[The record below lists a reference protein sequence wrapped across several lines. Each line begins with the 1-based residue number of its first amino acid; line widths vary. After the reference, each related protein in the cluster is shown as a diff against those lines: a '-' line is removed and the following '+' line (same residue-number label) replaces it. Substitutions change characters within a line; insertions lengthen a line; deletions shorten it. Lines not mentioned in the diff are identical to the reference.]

1 MAILSKR
8 QPNLNTTV
16 WVLPE
21 NGNISAVTD
30 PILMKLEFRHAD
42 ANLTLLYNTVE
53 ENLRGMKDKKSDKV
67 SGILLS
73 TIN

>member
-1 MAILSKR
+1 
-8 QPNLNTTV
+8 
-16 WVLPE
+16 
-21 NGNISAVTD
+21 
-30 PILMKLEFRHAD
+30 MKLEFRHAH
-42 ANLTLLYNTVE
+42 ANRTLLYNTVE